1 MPDAAKL
8 PRISIDREVC
18 MGSGV
23 CVVYAASTFTQ
34 DGESKAVLV
43 DQVADSIE
51 QIRTAVEACPTGALS
66 LENDQPGA

>member
-1 MPDAAKL
+1 
-8 PRISIDREVC
+8 

-34 DGESKAVLV
+34 DAESKAVLIDHV
-43 DQVADSIE
+43 SDSVE

-66 LENDQPGA
+66 IENDQPGA

>member
-1 MPDAAKL
+1 
-8 PRISIDREVC
+8 

-23 CVVYAASTFTQ
+23 CVVYAASTVTQ
-34 DGESKAVLV
+34 DSESKAVLV